1 MHFLGRYRTAS
12 SRTAELAES
21 RRWQNETYNDVGQ
34 QAYGIQDYRGGYRGD
49 RLLAPPPELNNSIT
63 ISVGVGIDAD
73 GQKWYAVGSE
83 NEFTN
88 CEFRDLKSVD
98 DWYESGWIEREK

>member
-1 MHFLGRYRTAS
+1 MKLTTMWGNRRTAYRTIEEAIGAS
-12 SRTAELAES
+12 DFSPSEL
-21 RRWQNETYNDVGQ
+21 D
-34 QAYGIQDYRGGYRGD
+34 
-49 RLLAPPPELNNSIT
+49 NSIA

-98 DWYESGWIEREK
+98 DWYESDWIEREI